1 MATPYDIH
9 YQILPIEQQTSERVF
24 GFGFVSAVGVRGP
37 QKLINRWLKCFMT
50 PQGSDP
56 FSPAYGTSFPDLI
69 GSNIQSTSDVI
80 DVVSLAIQDCNEQ
93 IRAFETTNLTP
104 TEERLGSATILQIL
118 EDGDDGF
125 QIWIG
130 ITNAAGLQTPVLLPS
145 TSTRS

>member
-1 MATPYDIH
+1 MAVPYDIH
-9 YQILPIEQQTSERVF
+9 FQILPADQQTSERVY
-24 GFGFVSAVGVRGP
+24 GFGYTSAVGVRGP

-56 FSPAYGTSFPDLI
+56 FSPTYGTGFTDLI

-80 DVVSLAIQDCNEQ
+80 DVVSLAMQECNEQ
-93 IRAFETTNLTP
+93 IREFETTNSTP
-104 TEERLGSATILQIL
+104 LDERLASATILQIL

-125 QIWIG
+125 QIWVG

-145 TSTRS
+145 TSART